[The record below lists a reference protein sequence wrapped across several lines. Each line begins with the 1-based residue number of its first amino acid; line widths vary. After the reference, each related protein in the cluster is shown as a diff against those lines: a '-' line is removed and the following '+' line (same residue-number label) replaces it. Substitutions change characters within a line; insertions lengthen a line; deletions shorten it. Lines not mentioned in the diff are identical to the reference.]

1 MNMSGTPSIR
11 ISQHQRLAS
20 PPRYPSFAAPAAPT
34 APMAIRGAQEP
45 VPPPLP
51 PPSYIPEI
59 TAGHDPGWQWGNDP
73 NKSDFGRPAS
83 VKPGSSLLGGGNGN
97 GFGAMKSARQEKEH
111 EYPQY
116 CSAED
121 ARRGSSVSTLTITR
135 DHYDMPDGSRTPSD
149 EGGSLSRPSSNYR
162 YVCSHFI
169 SVCTVCVTLH
179 PSDPIMLQ
187 LSPCIWA
194 NIKLGFMTN
203 DALESTI
210 KRFPTATSHG
220 RLPFSYSGCST
231 SVCWVTRH
239 ALSRSHQH
247 SSIMVRIF
255 SNNPKARNREK
266 DSANAS
272 W

>member
-1 MNMSGTPSIR
+1 
-11 ISQHQRLAS
+11 
-20 PPRYPSFAAPAAPT
+20 
-34 APMAIRGAQEP
+34 MAIRGAQEP

-116 CSAED
+116 CSAD
-121 ARRGSSVSTLTITR
+121 DVRRGSSVSTLTITR

-169 SVCTVCVTLH
+169 SVCTVCVTSH
-179 PSDPIMLQ
+179 PSNPTILQPSQSIRGRHQAWHHDQRCSGVNDRKGFQRSRAMADCHFPILV
-187 LSPCIWA
+187 
-194 NIKLGFMTN
+194 
-203 DALESTI
+203 ALR
-210 KRFPTATSHG
+210 RFVS
-220 RLPFSYSGCST
+220 
-231 SVCWVTRH
+231 
-239 ALSRSHQH
+239 
-247 SSIMVRIF
+247 
-255 SNNPKARNREK
+255 
-266 DSANAS
+266 
-272 W
+272 